1 MNYGGKPNILYNS
14 RDNRLKITMNNGKN
28 QKPKT
33 FIIDDF
39 PLQKWT
45 NIVVNYDGGILDVF
59 MDSKLL
65 ASFNSVVPY
74 MSQDQLTVGYTDGI
88 AGGVC
93 NVVYFP
99 QSISKER
106 IDINYKILSNKNPP
120 II

>member
-1 MNYGGKPNILYNS
+1 
-14 RDNRLKITMNNGKN
+14 MNNGKN

-65 ASFNSVVPY
+65 ASFNSIVPY
-74 MSQDQLTVGYTDGI
+74 MSQDILSVGYPDGV

-120 II
+120 IV